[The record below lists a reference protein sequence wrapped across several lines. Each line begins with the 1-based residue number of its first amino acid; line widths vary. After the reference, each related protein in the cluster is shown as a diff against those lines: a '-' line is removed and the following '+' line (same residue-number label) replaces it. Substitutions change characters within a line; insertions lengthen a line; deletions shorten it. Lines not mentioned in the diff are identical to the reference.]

1 MSETTRAADWVRQR
15 MGAVPR
21 LGLVLGSGLG
31 ELADVMS
38 DPIILETTS
47 IPDYPTSSVQGHS
60 GRLVFGTLEGVPVV
74 FVQGRLHM
82 YEGHDMAS
90 VTFPVR
96 LLADLGVPA
105 VLITNAAGG
114 VNPTFPP
121 GTLMWITDHI
131 NWTFENPLEALLPQ
145 LPGLARSGQ
154 PYDAAWTDT
163 ARSVAHELGIPTV
176 TGTYIWTRGPN
187 YETPAEIRAF
197 RSLGA
202 DAVGMSTV
210 PEVLVAHQLG
220 LSVLGLSTITNPAA
234 GLNTEPLNHDEV
246 LETGRRV
253 KSDLTRLVLGIVAS
267 LE

>member
-1 MSETTRAADWVRQR
+1 MSDVSRAAAWVRER
-15 MGAVPR
+15 MGPAPE

-31 ELADVMS
+31 DLADIMQDSIV
-38 DPIILETTS
+38 LETAS
-47 IPDYPTSSVQGHS
+47 IPDYPASSVQGHS
-60 GRLVFGTLEGVPVV
+60 GRLVFGVLEGTRVV

-82 YEGHDMAS
+82 YEGHDMRA

-96 LLADLGVPA
+96 LLAALGVTSM
-105 VLITNAAGG
+105 VVTNAAGG
-114 VNPTFPP
+114 VNPAYPP

-131 NWTFENPLEALLPQ
+131 NWTFENPMEALLPKAPPS
-145 LPGLARSGQ
+145 LRSGN
-154 PYDAAWTDT
+154 PYDPDWTD
-163 ARSVAHELGIPTV
+163 AAQAVANELGIATV

-197 RSLGA
+197 RKLGA

-210 PEVLVAHQLG
+210 PEVLVAHSLG

-234 GLNTEPLNHDEV
+234 GLNTAPLNHEEV

-253 KSDLTRLVLGIVAS
+253 KEDLTRLVLGIISARN
-267 LE
+267 